1 MGVHAGYVSGQ
12 VLAGEGTRDWRPQ
25 FRLRPGQDDALI
37 EWLCSMAPRRRSQAI
52 REALHHYVASRQKT
66 VRDEWDEDPD
76 LAAALDS
83 LF

>member
-1 MGVHAGYVSGQ
+1 MGVQAGTVSGP
-12 VLAGEGTRDWRPQ
+12 VVAGAGTRDWRPQ

-37 EWLCSMAPRRRSQAI
+37 VWLCSMAPRRRSQAI
-52 REALHHYVASRQKT
+52 REALHHYVASRQ
-66 VRDEWDEDPD
+66 EPACGGWDEDPD

>member
-1 MGVHAGYVSGQ
+1 MGVQAGYVSGQ
-12 VLAGEGTRDWRPQ
+12 VGAAVGARVWRPQ

-37 EWLCSMAPRRRSQAI
+37 EWLCSIAPRRRSQAI
-52 REALHHYVASRQKT
+52 RQALHQYLASRQ
-66 VRDEWDEDPD
+66 EAAGGGWDEDSD

>member
-1 MGVHAGYVSGQ
+1 MSGQAVSG
-12 VLAGEGTRDWRPQ
+12 AGARDWRPQ

-37 EWLCSMAPRRRSQAI
+37 QWLCSLAPRRRSQAI
-52 REALHHYVASRQKT
+52 REALYQYVASRREAT
-66 VRDEWDEDPD
+66 AGRWNEDPD

>member
-1 MGVHAGYVSGQ
+1 MSVRAGTMPGQ
-12 VLAGEGTRDWRPQ
+12 VGAGMGARDWRPQ

-37 EWLCSMAPRRRSQAI
+37 EWLCAMAPRRRSQAI
-52 REALHHYVASRQKT
+52 REALHQYVAMRQES
-66 VRDEWDEDPD
+66 VSAGWEEDPD

>member
-1 MGVHAGYVSGQ
+1 MGLQAGTMSRQ
-12 VLAGEGTRDWRPQ
+12 VVARVDARDWRPQ

-37 EWLCSMAPRRRSQAI
+37 AWLCSMAPRRRSQAI
-52 REALHHYVASRQKT
+52 REALHQYLASRQGA
-66 VRDEWDEDPD
+66 VGGGWDEDPD

>member
-1 MGVHAGYVSGQ
+1 MGVHAGHVPGP
-12 VLAGEGTRDWRPQ
+12 VLAGGDTRDWRPQ

-37 EWLCSMAPRRRSQAI
+37 EWLRSLAPRRRSQAI
-52 REALHHYVASRQKT
+52 REALHHYVASRQEVT
-66 VRDEWDEDPD
+66 RDGWDEDPD